1 MQPVVV
7 VGAGIAGVAAA
18 RAVVEAGLDVVVL
31 DRGRK
36 PGGRMASR
44 HTGGRMVDTGA
55 SYFTASDP
63 AFVDVVE
70 DWRVRG
76 LARPWTDTFH
86 VAEGGGLTAK
96 PGPTRWAAT
105 GGLRSLIEDLAAP
118 LTLRQTTVA
127 SVTPGSVTPGPS
139 VDGLP
144 AAAVL
149 LAMPDPQAQRL
160 LDPTYEAELAQLDDP
175 YEPVLAL
182 TAIFDDRSWPDV
194 DGVFVADD
202 PVLSWVADDGRRRG
216 DQAPVLVAHSTPEFA
231 RSHLDAPDGAEPAM
245 VEALREVLSLD
256 ASPAQAH
263 VHRWTYARP
272 TGRRERPYFL
282 GDAGIGLCGDG
293 WHGKSRVEAA
303 YLSGHALGV
312 EVAARL
318 GTP

>member
-1 MQPVVV
+1 MHPVVV

-18 RAVVEAGLDVVVL
+18 RAVAAAGLEVVVL

-55 SYFTASDP
+55 SYVTASDP
-63 AFVDVVE
+63 AFVEVVE
-70 DWRVRG
+70 DWRARG

-86 VAEGGGLTAK
+86 VADHGGLSAK
-96 PGPTRWAAT
+96 QGPTRWAAT

-118 LTLRQTTVA
+118 LTLRQETVEA
-127 SVTPGSVTPGPS
+127 VGPGPT

-160 LDPTYEAELAQLDDP
+160 LDPTYETELAQLDDP

-182 TAIFDDRSWPDV
+182 TARFDRRSWPDV

-216 DQAPVLVAHSTPEFA
+216 DQAPVLVAHSTPERA
-231 RSHLDAPDGAEPAM
+231 RQHLDVPEGAVTAMVAALRRVLGIEPAP
-245 VEALREVLSLD
+245 V
-256 ASPAQAH
+256 QTW

-272 TGRRERPYFL
+272 AGRRDRPYFL
-282 GDAGIGLCGDG
+282 GEAGIGLCGDG
-293 WHGKSRVEAA
+293 WHGRSRVEAA
-303 YLSGHALGV
+303 YLSGRALGA

-318 GTP
+318 RTP